1 VTQGDA
7 QDPVDRSR
15 QRIRVL
21 TDLGKRFGYGCFLG
35 ALIVFVVNYYLASS
49 LFWSSLTVALLVI
62 GSLLLAP
69 AIIFGY
75 AVKAAE
81 REEQGLPHGH

>member
-1 VTQGDA
+1 MLSRGAHRLCRQLLLGVVVILELSDG
-7 QDPVDRSR
+7 RSPR
-15 QRIRVL
+15 NWL
-21 TDLGKRFGYGCFLG
+21 PT
-35 ALIVFVVNYYLASS
+35 
-49 LFWSSLTVALLVI
+49 
-62 GSLLLAP
+62 LAP